1 MCSIN
6 LLPNIGTI
14 RERILNSFRYLI
26 WNPLKIVAA
35 DGLWFPILIDDE
47 RQGIKQWEMARARG
61 KGKEERGA
69 RAAGGRSTRIDGIF
83 FTQRDGVTDLIRPLL
98 DEAFTAQLLGYVAQ

>member
-1 MCSIN
+1 M
-6 LLPNIGTI
+6 LPNIGTI

-47 RQGIKQWEMARARG
+47 RQGIKQWEMARARQGGG
-61 KGKEERGA
+61 K
-69 RAAGGRSTRIDGIF
+69 AAGGRSTRIDGIF
-83 FTQRDGVTDLIRPLL
+83 FTEGATGR
-98 DEAFTAQLLGYVAQ
+98 